1 MWSEWSVKQCL
12 ETHVILSQCEMTIL
26 TIDEFYCKN
35 AAKFKKH
42 AALNS
47 LLNGHARSH
56 SFRCHISPHIYISIN
71 FILSTMAVTR
81 GICLSLSLLLWIA
94 TWGFVCVCVCL
105 FVCVCV
111 CVCSLSSCVLLRLG
125 RCVWGGGSFYSCVCC
140 REGSWGNRVCL
151 CVFVH
156 KHIQP
161 ATALIK
167 KEASILHICYWKQNS
182 KTLKECIEVLSKPN
196 N

>member
-1 MWSEWSVKQCL
+1 MSFIVKMQLSSRSMLHSTVCSMAMPG
-12 ETHVILSQCEMTIL
+12 HILSDVTFHL
-26 TIDEFYCKN
+26 
-35 AAKFKKH
+35 
-42 AALNS
+42 
-47 LLNGHARSH
+47 
-56 SFRCHISPHIYISIN
+56 IYIYIN

-161 ATALIK
+161 ATALFK